1 MRLWHTELISVLP
14 REHLVAQ
21 WRELS
26 AIAGSIQ
33 TKGTP
38 NHVLVNFVMNY
49 DFDHFISYAYYIRQ
63 EMTARKY
70 RTMNTVWDKIV
81 SLKPDWTLLPLE
93 EVYKRKMSDFY
104 LTVCYYNLAEKYVCG
119 MFDNLDDIQE
129 VYQRQIWGERYKD
142 RHTITKEP
150 ILTNS

>member
-1 MRLWHTELISVLP
+1 MRLWHTKLIPVLP
-14 REHLVAQ
+14 REQLVAA

-26 AIAGSIQ
+26 AIAGKIQ
-33 TKGTP
+33 LNGNP
-38 NHVLVNFVMNY
+38 NHVLVNFIMDY

-70 RTMNTVWDKIV
+70 RTMNSVWEKIV

-93 EVYKRKMSDFY
+93 EVYKDRMSDFY

-119 MFDNLDDIQE
+119 MFDNIDDIQK
-129 VYQRQIWGERYKD
+129 VYR
-142 RHTITKEP
+142 KE
-150 ILTNS
+150 IYNE

>member
-1 MRLWHTELISVLP
+1 MRLWHTSLISALP

-21 WRELS
+21 WRECS

-70 RTMNTVWDKIV
+70 RTMNSVWDKIV
-81 SLKPDWTLLPLE
+81 SLKPNWTLLPLE
-93 EVYKRKMSDFY
+93 EVYKNKMNDFY
-104 LTVCYYNLAEKYVCG
+104 LTVCYYNLYEKYDCG
-119 MFDNLDDIQE
+119 MFDNFDKIE
-129 VYQRQIWGERYKD
+129 YIYRRIIFNE
-142 RHTITKEP
+142 
-150 ILTNS
+150 

>member
-1 MRLWHTELISVLP
+1 MRLWHTKLISALP

-63 EMTARKY
+63 EMTVRKY

-81 SLKPDWTLLPLE
+81 SLKPDWKLLPLE
-93 EVYKRKMSDFY
+93 EVYKNKMNDFY
-104 LTVCYYNLAEKYVCG
+104 LTVCYYNLYEKFDCG
-119 MFDNLDDIQE
+119 MFDNFDEIE
-129 VYQRQIWGERYKD
+129 KIYRRIIFNE
-142 RHTITKEP
+142 
-150 ILTNS
+150 